1 MVFASDFIMD
11 EQLANNCGGDE
22 LFTHCIEL
30 IKRLDSLKIVK
41 EEYMLMKALI
51 LTNAGII
58 IDKRMFSDEMVNDN

>member
-1 MVFASDFIMD
+1 MD

-30 IKRLDSLKIVK
+30 IKRLDALKIVK

-58 IDKRMFSDEMVNDN
+58 IDKKNVF

>member
-1 MVFASDFIMD
+1 MD

-58 IDKRMFSDEMVNDN
+58 IDKKKCFLIKLLMIINYLLK